1 MSKTPVVSGALGFK
15 AYTEKCNSGLLNPC
29 VSLIKTKQ
37 PPKQNLVM
45 LICLIA
51 QGHSA
56 YEADQQ

>member
-15 AYTEKCNSGLLNPC
+15 AYTEKCNSGLLNP
-29 VSLIKTKQ
+29 
-37 PPKQNLVM
+37 PKQNLVM
-45 LICLIA
+45 VICLIA